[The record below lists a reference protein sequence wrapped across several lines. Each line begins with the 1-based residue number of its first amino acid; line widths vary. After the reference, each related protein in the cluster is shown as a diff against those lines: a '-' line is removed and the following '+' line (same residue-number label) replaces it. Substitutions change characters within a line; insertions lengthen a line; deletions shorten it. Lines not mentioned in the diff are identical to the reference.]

1 MIVNSNALFL
11 HPLGHLS
18 KKPYLEQCSGDDMR
32 AIAHIVR
39 NIRHYT
45 RHVPTDDGLTCP
57 RVSIGPFGVCGRRRF
72 V

>member
-1 MIVNSNALFL
+1 MIVDRNALFL
-11 HPLGHLS
+11 YQLGHLS
-18 KKPYLEQCSGDDMR
+18 KNQYCEKCNGDDMR
-32 AIAHIVR
+32 VIAHIVS

-57 RVSIGPFGVCGRRRF
+57 RVSGPYRARGRRRF